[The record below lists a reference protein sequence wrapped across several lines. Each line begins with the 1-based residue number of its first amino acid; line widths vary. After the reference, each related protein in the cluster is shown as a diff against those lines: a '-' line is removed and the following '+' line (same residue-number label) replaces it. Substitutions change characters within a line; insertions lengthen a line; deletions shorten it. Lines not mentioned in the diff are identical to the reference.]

1 MAGAR
6 NNVVGGD
13 APGARNLISGN
24 DDENAE
30 TDEAG
35 VFIQDADTAGNRVL
49 GNYIGTDATGARPP
63 WAMEMRVSSSP
74 VGAHDTVIGGETPG
88 AGNVI
93 SGNRGHG
100 VVLQQVGTDRNRITG
115 NTIGLD
121 ATGTYS
127 LTNGDT
133 GVFVGFAASNNV
145 VGGENPGARNLIN
158 GGVWLQNPNTSD
170 NQVLGNYIGTDVKG
184 TARPVTTA
192 MAWLLINGPNGNVVG
207 GDTSA
212 ARNVISGNAE
222 QGVVIEGTGTTA
234 NEVRGNYIGTDVTGT
249 HPLSNASVGVLIMS
263 GASGNL
269 VGGNTAGARQ
279 YHQRKRLGW
288 GAIAGPRH
296 DGQPDSG
303 QPHRHKRRRHGC
315 AAQRE

>member
-1 MAGAR
+1 M
-6 NNVVGGD
+6 VGGD

-24 DDENAE
+24 DDGNDE

-63 WAMEMRVSSSP
+63 GQWRCGYRPAP

-93 SGNRGHG
+93 SGNGGHG
-100 VVLQQVGTDRNRITG
+100 VVLQQVGTDGNRITG

-158 GGVWLQNPNTSD
+158 GGVWLQDPET
-170 NQVLGNYIGTDVKG
+170 
-184 TARPVTTA
+184 
-192 MAWLLINGPNGNVVG
+192 
-207 GDTSA
+207 
-212 ARNVISGNAE
+212 SGNR
-222 QGVVIEGTGTTA
+222 VL
-234 NEVRGNYIGTDVTGT
+234 GNYIGTDVTGT
-249 HPLSNASVGVLIMS
+249 ASPGNHGDGVALVD
-263 GASGNL
+263 GPNGNV
-269 VGGNTAGARQ
+269 VGGETSAARNV
-279 YHQRKRLGW
+279 
-288 GAIAGPRH
+288 
-296 DGQPDSG
+296 S
-303 QPHRHKRRRHGC
+303 
-315 AAQRE
+315 AAMLSTGL